1 MSKKTV
7 ESQQRKFGRNWGFN
21 VYQVT
26 FSKNA
31 LKSLKKF
38 PLKDQIRIKKIS
50 EKLEQDPFSL
60 DIKKLG
66 PPHQTS
72 HRIRTGSYR
81 IFLDIDTTNKII
93 LIVDIKRR
101 TTQTYH

>member
-1 MSKKTV
+1 M
-7 ESQQRKFGRNWGFN
+7 F
-21 VYQVT
+21 QVN
-26 FSKNA
+26 FSKSA
-31 LKSLKKF
+31 VKSLKKF

-50 EKLEQDPFSL
+50 EKIKQDPFAL

-66 PPHQTS
+66 APHKTS

-81 IFLDIDTTNKII
+81 IFLEIDTTTKII

-101 TTQTYH
+101 TTQTYR